1 MSAFFIIFVPNIK
14 GFTMAKFLQI
24 TVNGTDRI
32 FSAENIIT
40 TERTAATTT
49 VITYNHQQ
57 SGFDV
62 CTFTHSSDAATD
74 KVVDAINNA
83 IIAAHGNKSRPDV
96 IIEVALPVTV
106 SGVAFS

>member
-1 MSAFFIIFVPNIK
+1 
-14 GFTMAKFLQI
+14 MAKFI
-24 TVNGTDRI
+24 KVTVNGTDRI
-32 FSAENIIT
+32 FSAENVIT

-62 CTFTHSSDAATD
+62 CTFTHSTDASTD
-74 KVVDAINNA
+74 KVVDAINDA
-83 IIAAHGNKSRPDV
+83 IIAAHGNSKRPDV
-96 IIEVALPVTV
+96 VIDVDLPVAV

>member
-1 MSAFFIIFVPNIK
+1 
-14 GFTMAKFLQI
+14 MAKFLKI
-24 TVNGTDRI
+24 TVDGTDRI

-40 TERTAATTT
+40 TERTLATTT

-83 IIAAHGNKSRPDV
+83 IVAAHGNKNRPNV
-96 IIEVALPVTV
+96 VIEVDLPVAV
-106 SGVAFS
+106 SVVAFS